1 MAEPIERM
9 TGDCALELLRSS
21 FLSLQQKY
29 SWQNLPRTEG
39 ISQISKSALSHL
51 ETPAFLSGTTQILAI
66 FEKEVILPVFQKN
79 YKSKSTIRENLWR
92 RFHLTRISHAHVLD
106 SLLMFMLSSSGITS
120 STDAAALNPLLGQSL
135 YQELFEKCIQHY
147 FKKDAASSSSECSPE
162 EIDKWEMS
170 ADEANVVRYVA
181 GYVVRSLLKK
191 YEKKT
196 DDRSLIFVECLQEMN
211 AEEVSHKDDDV
222 LFFTRRWVETVNRG
236 GLCKIS
242 DEVFFLFIE
251 IESCVRV
258 FIPKQMLK
266 KPQSDSFV
274 SFDQFLCDNV
284 QKNEN
289 VQRRW
294 AVLSQDIDD
303 NDDAQVLLFDIIK
316 LWVTV

>member
-1 MAEPIERM
+1 M
-9 TGDCALELLRSS
+9 
-21 FLSLQQKY
+21 
-29 SWQNLPRTEG
+29 
-39 ISQISKSALSHL
+39 H
-51 ETPAFLSGTTQILAI
+51 
-66 FEKEVILPVFQKN
+66 
-79 YKSKSTIRENLWR
+79 
-92 RFHLTRISHAHVLD
+92 
-106 SLLMFMLSSSGITS
+106 
-120 STDAAALNPLLGQSL
+120 
-135 YQELFEKCIQHY
+135 
-147 FKKDAASSSSECSPE
+147 
-162 EIDKWEMS
+162 
-170 ADEANVVRYVA
+170 ADEVNVVRYVA

-242 DEVFFLFIE
+242 EVFFLFIE

-266 KPQSDSFV
+266 KPQSGSFV
-274 SFDQFLCDNV
+274 SFDQSLCDNV

-316 LWVTV
+316 LWVTVRGH

>member
-1 MAEPIERM
+1 M
-9 TGDCALELLRSS
+9 
-21 FLSLQQKY
+21 K
-29 SWQNLPRTEG
+29 
-39 ISQISKSALSHL
+39 
-51 ETPAFLSGTTQILAI
+51 
-66 FEKEVILPVFQKN
+66 
-79 YKSKSTIRENLWR
+79 R
-92 RFHLTRISHAHVLD
+92 RH
-106 SLLMFMLSSSGITS
+106 
-120 STDAAALNPLLGQSL
+120 
-135 YQELFEKCIQHY
+135 
-147 FKKDAASSSSECSPE
+147 
-162 EIDKWEMS
+162 
-170 ADEANVVRYVA
+170 
-181 GYVVRSLLKK
+181 
-191 YEKKT
+191 
-196 DDRSLIFVECLQEMN
+196 DRSLIFVECLREMN

-284 QKNEN
+284 QKNEK
-289 VQRRW
+289 VQRQW

-316 LWVTV
+316 LWVTVRGHSIAASHTEQYKNGEMITTQKSTGLRKSLSGSSS